1 VKRFEQL
8 GILRELTG
16 KQRYKKYLFHDFT
29 AIISQ
34 GTR

>member
-29 AIISQ
+29 AIISR
-34 GTR
+34 GTH